1 MLWLGTPLCLG
12 LRRRVYQLTK
22 EYYFQDFKAQIK

>member
-12 LRRRVYQLTK
+12 RWRRVYQLTK
-22 EYYFQDFKAQIK
+22 EYYFQDFKALIE